1 MSSRFTIAGNTTQIN
16 FRYRCQQD
24 FEATTV
30 DGDLHIF
37 KQKTILRIDE
47 LGDDHA
53 ILTYT
58 TFPDKKKI
66 RLYVDNSFEHLNKL
80 IGFST

>member
-24 FEATTV
+24 FQAETT
-30 DGDLHIF
+30 DGDIHNF
-37 KQKTILRIDE
+37 QQKTILRIDE
-47 LGDDHA
+47 LGDDYA

-58 TFPDKKKI
+58 TFPDKRKVQI
-66 RLYVDNSFEHLNKL
+66 RVSSNFEHLAKL
-80 IGFST
+80 SGFST